1 MVVGLL
7 AWMMMIHDG
16 RCPGRSP
23 AALHINTGGDT
34 PSIVCARGGAE
45 KHVRVAHNAEKE
57 RNSLF
62 WILLDHSDTE

>member
-1 MVVGLL
+1 MMGDVL
-7 AWMMMIHDG
+7 AGVLQHYI
-16 RCPGRSP
+16 
-23 AALHINTGGDT
+23 LTQGGDT

-45 KHVRVAHNAEKE
+45 KHVRAAHNAEKE